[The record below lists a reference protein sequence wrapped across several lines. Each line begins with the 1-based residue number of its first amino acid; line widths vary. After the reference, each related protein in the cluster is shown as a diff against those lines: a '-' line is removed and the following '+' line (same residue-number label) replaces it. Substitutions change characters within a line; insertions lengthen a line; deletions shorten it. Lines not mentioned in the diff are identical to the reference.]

1 MNRKIKI
8 LNVLT
13 IIEDGGMETL
23 VSRIYNGL
31 NKYDEYEFY
40 LCSLR
45 KIENNYLTDF
55 FNSVCLK
62 IFSLD
67 LSNKNLG
74 FRDYLNLFIKS
85 FYLAKWIKRNKV
97 DIVHSHDFF
106 SAFITRISVLI
117 SKYFL
122 FYKPKKNF
130 ITLHNTLNW
139 LTKTHNIINKI
150 LSFNTDKIICV
161 SSSVYE
167 FSKQTDKISDKK
179 YIVIYNGIDT
189 NVFKYY
195 LNQFRNIR
203 QELGFNDEHKLIGNV
218 STFSIRKGHI
228 YLLEAFN
235 KLIKE
240 FPNLRLVLVGSIRDH
255 ETHIYNN
262 LISYINDNNLGNYV
276 VILDTRNDIYKIYN
290 ILDYYVMPSIV
301 EGFGLALAEAMSSEL
316 ICIGS
321 DIPAFNEIITNN
333 ENGFLFKSKD
343 TGSLTQVLYK
353 VLTDNTID
361 FSKIKYNARRTI
373 LEKFS
378 LEKMITNYHEIYKLN

>member
-31 NKYDEYEFY
+31 NKYEEFEFY

-45 KIENNYLTDF
+45 EIENNYLTDF
-55 FNSVCLK
+55 FNSLCLK
-62 IFSLD
+62 VFSLN

-74 FRDYLNLFIKS
+74 FRDYLNIFIKS
-85 FYLAKWIKRNKV
+85 FYLAKWIKRNKI

-122 FYKPKKNF
+122 FYNPKRNF

-167 FSKQTDKISDKK
+167 FSKQTDKISDNK

-189 NVFKYY
+189 NLFKNY
-195 LNQFRNIR
+195 LNQYRNIR
-203 QELGFNDEHKLIGNV
+203 LELGFNDEHKLIGNV

-228 YLLEAFN
+228 YLLESFN

-262 LISYINDNNLGNYV
+262 LISYIDENNLGNYV

-301 EGFGLALAEAMSSEL
+301 EGFGLALAEAMASEL

-343 TGSLTQVLYK
+343 TDSLTQVLYK
-353 VLTDNTID
+353 VLTDTAID